1 MLSEISSYSFYIAFF
16 LNIIYYCVS
25 FFIPNEK
32 KSPNNL
38 LFGLSINILI
48 ILCFVFFVLSFV
60 YSDFSLYSV
69 FANSHTSKPLIYKIG
84 AAWSSHEGSMLFWL
98 FIMAIYSIFHTL
110 SDRKKDSLSQHIQ
123 SFIQLILHG
132 FILIVANP
140 FQKLYPVPLEGNGF
154 NPLLQ
159 DYSLLIH
166 PPILYLGYAGS
177 SICFAKILS
186 LAMRQSYTQKSWNEI
201 KLWVTVPFFFLT
213 FGIALGS
220 LWSYRE
226 LGWGGFW
233 AWDPVENVSLLPW
246 FASLSF
252 IHLLL
257 IRNKTYVINYL
268 LKLNGVLIFILSL
281 FSTFIVR
288 SGLISSIHAFA
299 QNNENGWYFLILLS
313 FVSLLGLFFI
323 IKFDE
328 KSEQNHKKQ
337 SQNDKILFYGINL
350 FSICYLIIIGAIL
363 FPIYLNVYHGEIVSI
378 SEDFYQK
385 IFGLIFIP
393 ILVLI
398 CYLPLRNSSLN
409 KKNLFIFGCTLFF
422 LYIFIDFTKIPMIAI
437 VNLMLSIFIFIA
449 YLINCTYEVLLK
461 KRINFASF
469 FSHIGIAIM
478 IFGAIFSTIDNVSS
492 EKMMNIDKENVIQIN
507 DYKAILNS
515 VNVVES
521 LDFAGIKANFNL
533 WYKNHEIGEL
543 SPELKFYKIEKMQLP
558 DSSSF
563 YHQFS
568 DIYILITGVDIEK
581 NMINI
586 KIFFK
591 KFVMLIWIG
600 LFFMILGSLVGA
612 CSGVWKRRA

>member
-1 MLSEISSYSFYIAFF
+1 MLSEISSYSFYIALF
-16 LNIIYYCVS
+16 LNIIYYCLS
-25 FFIPNEK
+25 FFVPNEK
-32 KSPNNL
+32 KSTSNL

-60 YSDFSLYSV
+60 YSV
-69 FANSHTSKPLIYKIG
+69 FANSHTLKPLIYKIG

-98 FIMAIYSIFHTL
+98 FIIAIYSIFHTI
-110 SDRKKDSLSQHIQ
+110 SDRKKDLLSQHIQ
-123 SFIQLILHG
+123 SFTQVILHG
-132 FILIVANP
+132 FISIVANP

-186 LAMRQSYTQKSWNEI
+186 LAMRQSYTQKSWSEI
-201 KLWVTVPFFFLT
+201 KLWVMVPFFFLT

-246 FASLSF
+246 FSSLSF

-257 IRNKTYVINYL
+257 IQKKTYVINYL
-268 LKLNGVLIFILSL
+268 LKLNGILIFILSL

-313 FVSLLGLFFI
+313 FFSLLGLFFI

-328 KSEQNHKKQ
+328 KNEQNQKKQ
-337 SQNDKILFYGINL
+337 NQNDKILFYSVNL
-350 FSICYLIIIGAIL
+350 FSICYLVIICAIL
-363 FPIYLNVYHGEIVSI
+363 FPIYLNVYHSAIVSI

-393 ILVLI
+393 ILGLI
-398 CYLPLRNSSLN
+398 CYLPLRNFSLN
-409 KKNLFIFGCTLFF
+409 KKNILIFVLTLFF
-422 LYIFIDFTKIPMIAI
+422 SYLLIDFTKIPMIAI
-437 VNLMLSIFIFIA
+437 VNLALSIFIFLG
-449 YLINCTYEVLLK
+449 YLINFAYEVSFK
-461 KRINFASF
+461 KRINFSSL

-492 EKMMNIDKENVIQIN
+492 EKMMNIDKENIIKIN
-507 DYKAILNS
+507 NYKAILKS

-521 LDFAGIKANFNL
+521 LDFTGIRVNFDL
-533 WYKNHEIGEL
+533 WYKNREIGEL

-568 DIYILITGVDIEK
+568 DIYILITGVNVEK

-586 KIFFK
+586 KVFFK

-600 LFFMILGSLVGA
+600 LFFIILGGLFGIFSVIWR
-612 CSGVWKRRA
+612 SRD